1 MIQVIRPS
9 LGRSPRRGFTLIELL
24 VVIAIIGVL
33 IALLLPAV
41 QSAREA
47 ARRAQCTNNLK
58 QIALAALNFE
68 STYGTLPPGNGPCGT
83 AENPAGSTCG
93 GRATPLAQLL
103 PFIENSAAY
112 AAFNLEIN
120 LNVFG
125 PTSPNH
131 TAQTSLVASYI
142 CPSDPNNTKMDGI
155 IAYAN
160 YVASTGNT
168 ASSEFGSSYT
178 FQEPNTSR
186 LGVFNFQIVRT
197 NPRFLPGQTTVN
209 PDYRKAI
216 GEVKLAQ
223 IKDGTSN
230 TAMFSETRRSYAAAS
245 TLAASGVPTTDP
257 LNVYI
262 QNVVIDNL
270 VTPLA
275 DQGGCYYLMPNYSTR
290 IYYRGQQYYRS
301 LPQNG
306 YYSHTLTPNSRFSD
320 CGSSNFVQSHSAAR
334 SYHPGGVNM
343 AQCDGSVRF
352 VKDTVNADIWRAV
365 GSRQGGEV
373 ISADQL

>member
-1 MIQVIRPS
+1 MIRAS
-9 LGRSPRRGFTLIELL
+9 FSRRASSVRRAFTLIELL

-83 AENPAGSTCG
+83 AEAPTTSTCG

-103 PFIENSAAY
+103 PFMEGSAAY

-120 LNVFG
+120 LNLFG
-125 PTSPNH
+125 PTAANF
-131 TAQTSLVASYI
+131 TAQTSLVSAYI
-142 CPSDPNNTKMDGI
+142 CPSDIHNTKMDGTL
-155 IAYAN
+155 AYAN

-168 ASSEFGSSYT
+168 ASSEYGSGFT
-178 FQEPNTSR
+178 FQEPNNNR
-186 LGVFNFQIVRT
+186 LGVFNFQINRSA
-197 NPRFLPGQTTVN
+197 PRFLPGQTTVN
-209 PDYRKAI
+209 PEYRRAL
-216 GEVKLAQ
+216 GAVKLAA
-223 IKDGTSN
+223 IRDGTSN

-245 TLAASGVPTTDP
+245 TLASSGVPTTDP

-275 DQGGCYYLMPNYSTR
+275 DQGGCFYLMPNYSTR

-306 YYSHTLTPNSRFSD
+306 FYSHTLTPNSRFSD
-320 CGSSNFVQSHSAAR
+320 CGSSNYVQNHAAAR
-334 SYHPGGVNM
+334 SYHPGGVN
-343 AQCDGSVRF
+343 AANCDGSVKF
-352 VKDTVNADIWRAV
+352 IKETVNPDVWRAV
-365 GSRQGGEV
+365 GSRQGAEV

>member
-1 MIQVIRPS
+1 MNPMILSSRA
-9 LGRSPRRGFTLIELL
+9 RSARNGFTLIELL

-58 QIALAALNFE
+58 QIGLAALNFE
-68 STYGTLPPGNGPCGT
+68 STFGTLPPGNGPCGT
-83 AENPAGSTCG
+83 AEAPASSTCG
-93 GRATPLAQLL
+93 GRATPLALIL

-112 AAFNLEIN
+112 AAFNLEVN
-120 LNVFG
+120 LNLFG
-125 PTSPNH
+125 AASPNN

-142 CPSDPNNTKMDGI
+142 CPSDPNNTKINGL

-168 ASSEFGSSYT
+168 ASSEFGSAYT
-178 FQEPNTSR
+178 FQEPNNGR
-186 LGVFNFQIVRT
+186 LGAFNFQIVRT
-197 NPRFLPGQTTVN
+197 APRFLPGQTTVN
-209 PDYRKAI
+209 PEYRKAI
-216 GEVKLAQ
+216 GAVKLAQ

-230 TAMFSETRRSYAAAS
+230 TAMFSETKRSYAS
-245 TLAASGVPTTDP
+245 TSALSTAGVPLDDP

-275 DQGGCYYLMPNYSTR
+275 DQGGCYYGMPNYSTR

-306 YYSHTLTPNSRFSD
+306 YYSHTLTPNSKFFD
-320 CGSSNFVQSHSAAR
+320 CGSSNYVQSHTAAR

-343 AQCDGSVRF
+343 VQCDGSVRF
-352 VKDTVNADIWRAV
+352 VKDTVNADVWRAV